1 VKFLH
6 RVFVINSKNFIVD
19 SVGVPQCVSKL
30 KKTLRVDL
38 TSIIVLSTRSTVQ
51 IATQRADL
59 PRKVF
64 FLCTR
69 IRVESKIVKCKWK
82 QQRSKVYVYYD
93 VFKAGYAVQ
102 CKMHLHSALH
112 RTTLQQNQ
120 NNTHYTVQC
129 KILWSV
135 FFTQCGVLKINAPA
149 MCALFCTKKKSVFFF
164 LHSVISGVFDF
175 LDFIKRLL
183 NVLKKESFGH

>member
-64 FLCTR
+64 FYAHAFVSNQKSLNVNENNNDLKFMC
-69 IRVESKIVKCKWK
+69 IMMCLKQGMQCSVKCIYIVHCTAPHYNKIRIIHITLCSVK
-82 QQRSKVYVYYD
+82 YYE
-93 VFKAGYAVQ
+93 V
-102 CKMHLHSALH
+102 
-112 RTTLQQNQ
+112 
-120 NNTHYTVQC
+120 
-129 KILWSV
+129 
-135 FFTQCGVLKINAPA
+135 
-149 MCALFCTKKKSVFFF
+149 FF
-164 LHSVISGVFDF
+164 LHSAVF
-175 LDFIKRLL
+175 
-183 NVLKKESFGH
+183 